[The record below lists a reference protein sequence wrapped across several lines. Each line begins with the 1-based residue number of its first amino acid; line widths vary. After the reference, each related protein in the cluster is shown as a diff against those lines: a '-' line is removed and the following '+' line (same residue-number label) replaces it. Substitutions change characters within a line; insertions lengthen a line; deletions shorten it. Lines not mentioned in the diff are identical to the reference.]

1 MRYFFLMLVF
11 LFISFGLA
19 FSVLMS
25 PGTQSH
31 LSLVGVFA
39 SSSASG
45 GGDGSGEVQVFGSLE
60 VRV

>member
-1 MRYFFLMLVF
+1 MLVF